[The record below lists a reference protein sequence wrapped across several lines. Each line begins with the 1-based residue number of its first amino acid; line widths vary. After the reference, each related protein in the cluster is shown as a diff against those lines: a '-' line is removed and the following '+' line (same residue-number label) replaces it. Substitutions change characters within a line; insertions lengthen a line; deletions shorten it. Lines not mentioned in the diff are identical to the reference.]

1 MPDASA
7 PASRFRGLVKPLIVY
22 TLMLAGAV
30 GVFLLVR
37 EAGIGLTAPDPAPEA
52 PRFGA
57 NAATS
62 QASNLARLLIALVVM
77 VAVAR
82 GAGRLFRLV
91 GQPPVIGEVIAGI
104 LLGPSLLGA
113 LWPEATEF
121 VLTPNVQQRLRAI
134 SSIGVMLYMFLV
146 GLELNPRVRGKRAHA
161 TVMISHASIVAPFV
175 LGSALALLIYPR
187 FSTSDVPFPVFAL
200 FMGAAMSVTAFPVL
214 ARILTDQGLQRTP
227 LGIMAL
233 TCAAVDDVT
242 AWCLL
247 AFAAGVARASA
258 GHALTT
264 AGLTAVFLLVMAFL
278 ARPLLR
284 RISARADAAG
294 ELTQGTTAIV
304 FTALLLAAL
313 ATEAIG
319 IHAIF
324 GAFLVGALIPH
335 HGVIAREMTRRLT
348 DLVVVLMLPAFFV
361 LTGMQTRLGLV
372 NGWEEWTVCGLVIL
386 VAVAGKFGGTAVA
399 AKATGSDWR
408 EAASLGALMNTRGLM
423 QLIVLSVG
431 LELRV
436 LTPTL
441 FAMMV
446 IMAVVTTMMTAPAL
460 RMLTPRNKGGAPSER
475 AEGSAGV
482 VGPVGVGPQ
491 P

>member
-1 MPDASA
+1 MLPGA
-7 PASRFRGLVKPLIVY
+7 PYIPRVPERSGEQRAWKPARAVAVY
-22 TLMLAGAV
+22 VGMVVVAV
-30 GVFLLVR
+30 LVFLAVR
-37 EAGIGLTAPDPAPEA
+37 SAGVGLTAPALAE
-52 PRFGA
+52 GA
-57 NAATS
+57 QPFAATGTVG
-62 QASNLARLLIALVVM
+62 QASNTMRLLIALVAM
-77 VAVAR
+77 IAIAR
-82 GAGRLFRLV
+82 GAGWLFKRL

-104 LLGPSLLGA
+104 MLGPSLLGA
-113 LWPEATEF
+113 VWPEATEF
-121 VLTPNVQQRLRAI
+121 VFTANVQQRLRAV

-175 LGSALALLIYPR
+175 LGATLALWVYPR
-187 FSTSDVPFPVFAL
+187 FSTNDVPFTVFAL
-200 FMGAAMSVTAFPVL
+200 FLGASMSVTAFPVL
-214 ARILTDQGLQRTP
+214 ARILTDQGLQRTA
-227 LGIMAL
+227 LGRMAL

-264 AGLTAVFLLVMAFL
+264 AGLTVVFLVAMAFL

-284 RISARADAAG
+284 RVSARADAAG
-294 ELTQGTTAIV
+294 TLTQGTSAIV
-304 FTALLLAAL
+304 FVALLLAAL

-335 HGVIAREMTRRLT
+335 EGVIAREMTRRLT
-348 DLVVVLMLPAFFV
+348 DLVVVVMLPAFFV
-361 LTGMQTRLGLV
+361 LTGMQTRLGLMR
-372 NGWEEWTVCGLVIL
+372 GWDEWLACGLIIL
-386 VAVAGKFGGTAVA
+386 VACAGKFGGTAVA
-399 AKATGSDWR
+399 ARATGSDWR
-408 EAASLGALMNTRGLM
+408 EASALGALMNTRGLM

-446 IMAVVTTMMTAPAL
+446 VMAVVTTMMTAPLLRLATRGDPAL
-460 RMLTPRNKGGAPSER
+460 R
-475 AEGSAGV
+475 GV
-482 VGPVGVGPQ
+482 EPPMT
-491 P
+491 